1 MKYSKVDKHSLE
13 KDLYNTFTDFST
25 HVSHAQ
31 HHFAFTSGGNL
42 NKIIFFFVFDLTT
55 LITSLKATE
64 LVL

>member
-25 HVSHAQ
+25 Q
-31 HHFAFTSGGNL
+31 HHFAFTSGGNI
-42 NKIIFFFVFDLTT
+42 NKIIFFFVFDITT
-55 LITSLKATE
+55 LTTSLKATE